1 MITDPEKIKK
11 DDPGHPDICSVYA
24 FHKVFSEKTH
34 EETYGVC
41 KAGGVGCVA
50 CKKGLAEN
58 VVTFMAPMY
67 ERRQQLLNDKDYI
80 MDVLKTGT
88 RHAKEIAKV
97 TLAEVREKMKL
108 MELE

>member
-11 DDPGHPDICSVYA
+11 NDPGHPDICSVYA

-34 EETYGVC
+34 QDTYGVC
-41 KAGGVGCVA
+41 KAGGIGCVQ
-50 CKKGLAEN
+50 CKKDLAEN
-58 VVTFMAPMY
+58 IVQYMTPMY
-67 ERRQQLLNDKDYI
+67 ERRQRLLNDKDGI
-80 MDVLKTGT
+80 IEIFRVGT
-88 RHAKEIAKV
+88 KHAREVAQE